1 MPRSPKG
8 TRVLYSIGL
17 LLRKTRD
24 PEDVT
29 PVLSDSN
36 LIVMLK
42 TRTVMSSA
50 NKREKIN
57 SEQQDPESNGRE
69 QSEKKPQKQRRRKST
84 PLYPESPTLWFCA
97 GYMGV
102 L

>member
-1 MPRSPKG
+1 
-8 TRVLYSIGL
+8 
-17 LLRKTRD
+17 
-24 PEDVT
+24 
-29 PVLSDSN
+29 
-36 LIVMLK
+36 
-42 TRTVMSSA
+42 MSSA

-69 QSEKKPQKQRRRKST
+69 QSEKKPQKQRHRKST

-97 GYMGV
+97 GYTGV